1 MKAASSPRSGAGSAR
16 LRRRSGGRFRAPRDA
31 IAWRTVSNAT
41 SPRPRARSRRGTAPA
56 WVSAILLAGA
66 LPAGFARATPQDA
79 AGGARA
85 PPPPSGAP
93 AASAGGSG
101 GRAGHGT
108 APSVAA
114 SATAPVPWAGPAV
127 GDTREGLDP
136 FPSTG
141 HYLSYGVAFHSESLL
156 ATGNVCPDFASEQC
170 ILGAGGGISFAGAYR
185 APLHSLGAAYEAS
198 FHDSNN
204 IYQRGVLQQL
214 RGEWRLR
221 PRWLV
226 ISESINPFFGAGGGV
241 ASYGDNWSI
250 ATIGAAGH
258 ATIGTE
264 FDLGV
269 KLAAVFAISYRAIY
283 FRAFED
289 PSRQYRPAGLVH
301 LLGLQLGLELHDPL

>member
-1 MKAASSPRSGAGSAR
+1 M
-16 LRRRSGGRFRAPRDA
+16 L
-31 IAWRTVSNAT
+31 
-41 SPRPRARSRRGTAPA
+41 PRPRRAPPRGGTALA
-56 WVSAILLAGA
+56 RVVTALLAAA
-66 LPAGFARATPQDA
+66 LPASLARAKPSA
-79 AGGARA
+79 AKGDDGGVLA
-85 PPPPSGAP
+85 PPPATVAPPS
-93 AASAGGSG
+93 SQ
-101 GRAGHGT
+101 
-108 APSVAA
+108 APSAA
-114 SATAPVPWAGPAV
+114 PSAAVPVPWAGPVA

-141 HYLSYGVAFHSESLL
+141 HYLSYGVAFTSESLL

-185 APLHSLGAAYEAS
+185 APTYSVGAAYEAS

-221 PRWLV
+221 PRALV
-226 ISESINPFFGAGGGV
+226 VSESINPFVGAGAGV
-241 ASYGDNWSI
+241 ATYGDNWSI
-250 ATIGAAGH
+250 ATFGAAGH

-301 LLGLQLGLELHDPL
+301 MLGLQLGLELHDPL